1 MINSSGLEAR
11 ISHCVTHVCQCCQGG
26 DSLREWTDAPS
37 CELSK
42 RPQPTRPS
50 STASAWTSSTSS
62 NFCRTCRL
70 HRHHFRV
77 GINRRI
83 KYSSRATAK
92 ERQVTSSATYSS
104 VKART
109 STDHNC
115 AAVRNWPCVTA
126 PTHRFI
132 RAQRQQQSCCELTI
146 DRRRSSRQRHSMNQ
160 KRDGLDNATSLLTTT
175 APLSSGREAD
185 VQGIATA
192 PLDAPVSLT
201 ILSITASHRLHQR
214 ACTADDLHTSSRS
227 YACVFTLHVHIA
239 RHAGSTAATGAVQ
252 HQHRAARATSS
263 LFQTSRL
270 TIGHPA

>member
-26 DSLREWTDAPS
+26 DSLRESTDAPS

-50 STASAWTSSTSS
+50 STASAWTSST
-62 NFCRTCRL
+62 CRL

-83 KYSSRATAK
+83 KYSSR
-92 ERQVTSSATYSS
+92 ATYSS

-263 LFQTSRL
+263 PFQTSRL